1 MTAPS
6 GRPVAW
12 FHCFAG
18 VAGDMVLGS
27 LVDAGADIDAIKA
40 ILAALELPGWALRT
54 DVVYRCGIAAT
65 RVVVDVVADD
75 VTVRSAGEL
84 LARVGRADLPDVVRR
99 RSLQVLRA
107 LAEAESQVHR
117 VPADQVHL
125 HELGGHDTLVDV
137 VGSAAGLY
145 LLGIEEIVV
154 SPVTV
159 GMGTIETAH
168 GTMPNPSPAVVTLLR
183 GAPTKG
189 RDTPVEL
196 TTPTGAALMATWADG
211 FGPMPAMTVIGSGFG
226 AGTSEPVDLPN
237 CVQVVIGNRL
247 PATVF
252 SETPASEMAGPKM
265 GGFGVPGSSAP
276 GFATPGSEA
285 DDPGEALELVETTV
299 DDVTGEILADTLAA
313 LLEAGALDAWLAPVV
328 MKQGRPGTVV
338 SALARPHQVSRLGQV
353 LRSQT
358 GTLGY
363 RSTAV
368 CRWASPRTV
377 DEVVVFGHT
386 VRVKVGPDRAKAEH
400 GDAAR
405 VAGILRMP
413 VRQVALAAEAAW
425 ASGHLDAHRPP
436 DLPAYPV
443 NGPQGPPGADQ

>member
-1 MTAPS
+1 MRGGSDPAVTAPA

-27 LVDAGADIDAIKA
+27 LIDAGADIDAIKA
-40 ILAALELPGWALRT
+40 MLAALELPGWALRT
-54 DVVYRCGIAAT
+54 EVVYRCGIAAT
-65 RVVVDVVADD
+65 RVVVDVVGDD

-84 LARVGRADLPDVVRR
+84 LDRVGRADLPDAVRR

-159 GMGTIETAH
+159 GMGTIRTAH

-183 GAPTKG
+183 GAPTNG
-189 RDTPVEL
+189 RDSPVEL

-211 FGPMPAMTVIGSGFG
+211 FGPMPAMTVVGSGFG
-226 AGTSEPVDLPN
+226 AGTSNPVDLPN

-252 SETPASEMAGPKM
+252 SEMPSSESD
-265 GGFGVPGSSAP
+265 VPGEP
-276 GFATPGSEA
+276 
-285 DDPGEALELVETTV
+285 LELVETTV
-299 DDVTGEILADTLAA
+299 DDVTGEILADTLLA
-313 LLEAGALDAWLAPVV
+313 LLEAGALDAWLTSVV

-353 LRSQT
+353 LRAQT

-425 ASGHLDAHRPP
+425 ASGHPDAHRPP
-436 DLPAYPV
+436 GLPAYPV
-443 NGPQGPPGADQ
+443 DGLHDLPGADQ